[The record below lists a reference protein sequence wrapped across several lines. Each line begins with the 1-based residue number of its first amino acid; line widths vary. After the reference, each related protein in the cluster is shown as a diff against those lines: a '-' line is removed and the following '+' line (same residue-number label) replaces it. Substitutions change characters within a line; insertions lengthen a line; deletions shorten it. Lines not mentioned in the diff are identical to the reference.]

1 MKNGNHILSNI
12 PQGEIKDSLVRP
24 AVLICEK
31 IHGESSVYNLS
42 GKKEFFIGQNPENDL
57 CLKGDDVSGV
67 HAKIRPEEENYM
79 LYDLASKSGL
89 TLNWAKTLKC
99 KLEHKNRIK
108 IGSHTL
114 IFEFVKEEEVFDRIE
129 RIKTDNVRPIITL
142 KFLFNVDNKLEEY
155 SGTVKDINL
164 NGARIEMQKEVLH
177 KGNVIEASISSSE
190 LLLVEVIAQVIW
202 ERVQDRAGKLLYDIG
217 LQFIE
222 MDEKATSRLK
232 DYIDK
237 SRS

>member
-1 MKNGNHILSNI
+1 MKNGNHILSNV

-31 IHGESSVYNLS
+31 IHGESPVYNLS
-42 GKKEFFIGQNPENDL
+42 GNKEFFIGQNPENDL
-57 CLKGDDVSGV
+57 CLTGDDVSGV
-67 HAKIRPEEENYM
+67 HAKIRPEEGNYM

-89 TLNWAKTLKC
+89 TLNWTKTLKC
-99 KLEHKNRIK
+99 KLGHKDRIK

-129 RIKTDNVRPIITL
+129 RIKTNNVRPIITL
-142 KFLFNVDNKLEEY
+142 KFLLNVDNKLEEY

-237 SRS
+237 PR